1 MDAKLYINCNNFN
14 HCCYYEKFQE
24 LLIVSVLEKLKLVFK
39 DKYFSKN
46 HKSSRTFCGKNV
58 ANLHLSSPSI

>member
-46 HKSSRTFCGKNV
+46 HDS
-58 ANLHLSSPSI
+58 LIMLIYWI